1 MTRFLARR
9 AAMAVLTLLAVI
21 VLTFALVHSI
31 PGSPGAVMLG
41 PGASAQEIHAQNEL
55 LGWNQPLA
63 VQFWDWITHAVRGDL
78 GTSLTGGNEV
88 GPDLASRLPVTA
100 AIALGAT
107 VLSGVLGIVSGVVA
121 AVRGGLVDRFITAFS
136 GIVVSLPTFWLG
148 ILLVYVASI
157 RLGWLPATGY
167 TPFADSPVDW
177 AKSLALPVLSL
188 AIGGAALVARQARA
202 SMVEALGQEHIRTL
216 RATGIAPWRLL
227 YVHALRNASVPV
239 VAGLGMQ
246 FVGLFGSTV
255 IVEQIFALPGLGQ
268 VAQAAVTS
276 HDFPSVQG
284 VVIIATV
291 VVVVTNVAL
300 DVLISALNPKLR
312 AA

>member
-107 VLSGVLGIVSGVVA
+107 ALSGVLGIVSGVVA

-167 TPFADSPVDW
+167 TPSRTHPSTGRRAWPFRCSAWRS
-177 AKSLALPVLSL
+177 AGLPSWPGRR
-188 AIGGAALVARQARA
+188 APPWSRPWGRNTSGPCARQ
-202 SMVEALGQEHIRTL
+202 G
-216 RATGIAPWRLL
+216 
-227 YVHALRNASVPV
+227 
-239 VAGLGMQ
+239 
-246 FVGLFGSTV
+246 
-255 IVEQIFALPGLGQ
+255 
-268 VAQAAVTS
+268 
-276 HDFPSVQG
+276 
-284 VVIIATV
+284 
-291 VVVVTNVAL
+291 
-300 DVLISALNPKLR
+300 
-312 AA
+312 

>member
-9 AAMAVLTLLAVI
+9 AAMGALTLLAVT
-21 VLTFALVHSI
+21 VLTFALVHLM
-31 PGSPGAVMLG
+31 PGSPGAVQLG
-41 PGASAQEIHAQNEL
+41 PGASARDVHAQNES

-63 VQFWDWITHAVRGDL
+63 VQFWDWISHAVRGDL
-78 GTSLTGGNEV
+78 GTSLTGGNSV
-88 GPDLASRLPVTA
+88 GADLASRLPVTA

-107 VLSGVLGIVSGVVA
+107 LLSGLLGIVAGVVA
-121 AVRGGLVDRFITAFS
+121 AVRGGLLDRAITTLS

-148 ILLVYVASI
+148 ILLVYALSI
-157 RLGWLPATGY
+157 QLGWLPATGY
-167 TPFADSPVDW
+167 AAFSDSPIDW
-177 AKSLALPVLSL
+177 VKSLVLPVLSL
-188 AIGGAALVARQARA
+188 AIGGAALVSRQARA
-202 SMVEALGQEHIRTL
+202 SMIEALGQEHIRTL
-216 RATGIAPWRLL
+216 RATGIPRWRLL

-239 VAGLGMQ
+239 VAGIGMQ

-268 VAQAAVTS
+268 AAQTAISS

-284 VVIIATV
+284 VVIVSTLV
-291 VVVVTNVAL
+291 VVITNVAL
-300 DVLISALNPKLR
+300 DLLISALNPKLR

>member
-9 AAMAVLTLLAVI
+9 AAMAVVTLTAVL
-21 VLTFALVHSI
+21 VLTFVLVHSM
-31 PGSPGAVMLG
+31 PGSPGAILLG
-41 PGASAQEIHAQNEL
+41 PGASEQAIHVQNDA
-55 LGWNQPLA
+55 LGWNQPLV

-107 VLSGVLGIVSGVVA
+107 FLSGLLGIACGVVA
-121 AVRGGLVDRFITAFS
+121 AVRGGVLDRTITAVS
-136 GIVVSLPTFWLG
+136 GVVVSLPTFWLG
-148 ILLVYVASI
+148 ILLVYAVSI
-157 RLGWLPATGY
+157 QLGWLPATGY

-177 AKSLALPVLSL
+177 AKSLVLPVLSL

-202 SMVEALGQEHIRTL
+202 SMIEALEQEHIKTL
-216 RATGIAPWRLL
+216 RATGIPTWRLL

-268 VAQAAVTS
+268 AAQAAITS

-284 VVIIATV
+284 VVIIATL

-300 DVLISALNPKLR
+300 DLLISALNPKLR